1 MEKLEMN
8 KVLITCEDC
17 DEGEV
22 YCAHIEIDDRT
33 FTQHYVDKEM
43 PKEEF
48 LLIALANALGYEPSE
63 VLNFK
68 SLDLE

>member
-1 MEKLEMN
+1 MAKLEMN

-17 DEGEV
+17 GEGEV
-22 YCAHIEIDDRT
+22 YRAHIEIDNRT
-33 FTQHYVDKEM
+33 FTQHHVDKEM

-48 LLIALANALGYEPSE
+48 LMIALANALGYEPSE